1 MYVRNRSQPNTRTK
15 SSRSILAWRYS
26 VSVRDFEAKAMGL
39 PSWIRAAP
47 KPLDDASTC
56 IMDFLEGS

>member
-1 MYVRNRSQPNTRTK
+1 MCKIVRSQIQQQRALAQYW
-15 SSRSILAWRYS
+15 RSAALFWS
-26 VSVRDFEAKAMGL
+26 DFEAKAMGL

-56 IMDFLEGS
+56 IMDFLDGS